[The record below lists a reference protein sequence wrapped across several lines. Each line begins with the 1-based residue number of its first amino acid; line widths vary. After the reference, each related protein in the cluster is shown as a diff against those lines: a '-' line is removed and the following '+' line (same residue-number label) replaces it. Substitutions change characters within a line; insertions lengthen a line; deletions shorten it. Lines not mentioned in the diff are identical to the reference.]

1 MVYSFKITSNDGTT
15 VVADLT
21 NLNPSI
27 SFSMRN
33 PVATLPVPYPATAS
47 ATAYS
52 NINTVS
58 INFKMLMTTVN
69 VSFTT
74 VETGGYG
81 ADAYNFTSLTTTFQ
95 KLMYLGTLDRTKKR
109 IYLNSTT
116 NYLWGQ
122 ITSYSADNVAGQKDI
137 IRHNL
142 EIVLVGNKAQ

>member
-1 MVYSFKITSNDGTT
+1 MVYSFKITSNDGST

-21 NLNPSI
+21 NLNPTI

-52 NINTVS
+52 NVNTVS
-58 INFKMLMTTVN
+58 INFKMLMVN
-69 VSFTT
+69 VSVSFTT
-74 VETGGYG
+74 KDTGGFG
-81 ADAYNFTSLTTTFQ
+81 DDAYNFTSLTTLFQ
-95 KLMYLGTLDRTKKR
+95 KLMYLGTLDRMKKR

-137 IRHNL
+137 VRHTIEL
-142 EIVLVGNKAQ
+142 VLVGDKAS

>member
-1 MVYSFKITSNDGTT
+1 MTYSFKLTSNDGAT

-21 NLNPSI
+21 NLNPNI

-52 NINTVS
+52 NVNTVS
-58 INFKMLMTTVN
+58 INFKMLMTTVS
-69 VSFTT
+69 VSFITKD
-74 VETGGYG
+74 TGGYG
-81 ADAYNFTSLTTTFQ
+81 DDAYNFTSLTTIFQ

-109 IYLNSTT
+109 LYLNSTT
-116 NYLWGQ
+116 NYLWVQ

-137 IRHNL
+137 VKHNL
-142 EIVLVGNKAQ
+142 EMVLVGNKAQ